1 VAAGC
6 DVSVS
11 RTAGAEITVLSA
23 GLADEDEAA
32 SDSSAGGDAN
42 VAAGWLDFRTFAF
55 LLITLTSPAT
65 GREGWAADGVMAGTA
80 FEVAAVPVRGR
91 FRSLKNENDGFE
103 GLSDEGEGEGEGE
116 GAGKYEGEGVSSM
129 LAVGPKAWT
138 GDVGL
143 VA

>member
-1 VAAGC
+1 M
-6 DVSVS
+6 
-11 RTAGAEITVLSA
+11 LST
-23 GLADEDEAA
+23 GLADEDDAV

-42 VAAGWLDFRTFAF
+42 VVADWLDFRTFAF

-65 GREGWAADGVMAGTA
+65 GREGWAADEVTAGTA
-80 FEVAAVPVRGR
+80 FEVGAVSIRGR

-116 GAGKYEGEGVSSM
+116 GASKYEGEGVSSM
-129 LAVGPKAWT
+129 SAVGPKAWM